1 MKLVRIATLAIAAL
15 AASPSLAADGPKW
28 SGWDDELFARATS
41 EKRFVILD
49 LEAVWCHWC
58 HVMEKT
64 TYANPEVQELLAS
77 KYLPVR
83 VDQDANPDLSSR
95 YGDWGWPATIV
106 FGPDGT
112 EIAKIRGYIEPERM
126 QALLKAIIDDPSPG
140 PSVGEAFEVK
150 PSTSAFLNK
159 EQRAE
164 LTRNFDESWDDKLGG
179 WGENQKYIDADSMD
193 LAITRAEA
201 GDANAVKR
209 ARQTLDAAI
218 ALIDPV
224 WGGVFQYSE
233 ADSWSHPHFEKIM
246 SFQAQYLRQYS
257 QAYALWKD
265 PKYLA
270 AAGDIERYLAAFL
283 TSPDGAFYVSQDAD
297 LDHDTDGHK
306 YYALSDSER
315 RKLGMPRI
323 DKNRY
328 ARENGWAISGL
339 AAYYD
344 IANDPRALE
353 IAVRSAKWVIDN
365 RALPDGGFRHG
376 DKDRGGP
383 FLGDTVAMG
392 QAFLDLYAATGNR
405 DWLTSAA
412 KAGDFVATFRDD
424 AGGFLTSKTSEGKT
438 GVFAKPAKLMD
449 DQVQV
454 ARFMNLLNRYYG
466 NDLYREQASHAMC
479 YLASASA
486 EMMRPLP
493 GVLLSDEEL
502 AVEPTHMTIVG
513 HKDDPKAQAL
523 HAIARALPA
532 RYKRLE
538 WLDLREGKLPNPD
551 VEYPDLGEPAAF
563 ACSNRICSFPSFNA
577 EELQATVKQMAKLKP
592 TRAAVN

>member
-1 MKLVRIATLAIAAL
+1 
-15 AASPSLAADGPKW
+15 
-28 SGWDDELFARATS
+28 
-41 EKRFVILD
+41 
-49 LEAVWCHWC
+49 
-58 HVMEKT
+58 
-64 TYANPEVQELLAS
+64 
-77 KYLPVR
+77 
-83 VDQDANPDLSSR
+83 
-95 YGDWGWPATIV
+95 
-106 FGPDGT
+106 
-112 EIAKIRGYIEPERM
+112 M

-159 EQRAE
+159 EQRTA
-164 LTRNFDESWDDKLGG
+164 LTKNVDESYEENLGG
-179 WGENQKYIDADSMD
+179 WGESQKYIDADSLD
-193 LAITRAEA
+193 LAITRAET
-201 GDANAVKR
+201 GDATAIKR

-233 ADSWSHPHFEKIM
+233 AGSWSHPHFEKIM

-257 QAYALWKD
+257 QAYAQWKD
-265 PKYLA
+265 PKYLTA
-270 AAGDIERYLAAFL
+270 ARDIERYLAAFL

-306 YYALSDSER
+306 YYALPDGER

-323 DKNRY
+323 DRNLY

-344 IANDPRALE
+344 VANDPKALE
-353 IAVRSAKWVIDN
+353 IAVRAAKWVIDN

-405 DWLTSAA
+405 DWLTAAA

-438 GVFAKPAKLMD
+438 GVFARPAKLMD

-454 ARFMNLLNRYYG
+454 ARFMNLLDRYYG
-466 NDLYREQASHAMC
+466 NPSYREQASHAMR
-479 YLASASA
+479 YLASASS

-493 GVLLSDEEL
+493 GVLLADEEL
-502 AVEPTHMTIVG
+502 AIEPTHITVVG
-513 HKDDPKAQAL
+513 HKDDPKAQTL
-523 HAIARALPA
+523 HAFARALPA

-563 ACSNRICSFPSFNA
+563 ACSNRICSFPSFTA

-592 TRAAVN
+592 TRAALN